1 MTTVRRGGR
10 PSVYAQRRERMDTLL
25 WNVIRDEL
33 REGRPSADDL
43 AARAVLGD
51 ALAESGNLPLAQA
64 LARYPRDRGL
74 YRTPLLRKI
83 EAAVR
88 GPVQRSR
95 LALPQPRKLVLALVN
110 ARSPWVRIDRNVGG
124 PSDGHPFI
132 VEMGQGYS
140 SYYGLVWAS
149 SIDDA
154 YEIAEEAFTYHFFEE
169 VDEDELEE
177 RDDAEDARPHPTKRG
192 VWLVP
197 DENARYQTA
206 IRRARRVVSGRR
218 LDPYSRMV
226 RLRSGEIVEF
236 IG

>member
-1 MTTVRRGGR
+1 MRRRGR
-10 PSVYAQRRERMDTLL
+10 PSVYAQRRGRMDTLL
-25 WNVIRDEL
+25 WDVIRDEL
-33 REGRPSADDL
+33 QHGGRPSGDDL
-43 AARAVLGD
+43 ATRAVLAD
-51 ALAESGNLPLAQA
+51 ALVESGNLPLAQA
-64 LARYPRDRGL
+64 LSRWPRDRRL
-74 YRTPLLRKI
+74 YGTPLLRKI

-88 GPVQRSR
+88 GPVQRNR
-95 LALPQPRKLVLALVN
+95 IPRPRKLLLALGN
-110 ARSPWVRIDRNVGG
+110 QPRWVRIDRNVGG
-124 PSDGHPFI
+124 PSDGHPYI

-140 SYYGLVWAS
+140 SYYGLVWATG
-149 SIDDA
+149 IDAA
-154 YEIAEEAFTYHFFEE
+154 YEIAEEAFVYHFFEE

-177 RDDAEDARPHPTKRG
+177 RDDAEDARPHPTKRNI
-192 VWLVP
+192 WLVP